1 MTEPIDTTKVAPADA
16 PGEVNPDIQTVAPA
30 RSLWVDA
37 WYSMRGR
44 PMFWIAVA
52 LVALF
57 VAMAVAPG
65 AFTSKSPDSGA
76 DLMLRAQP
84 PSWEAIFGY
93 DLQGFDVFT
102 RCVYGARASILV
114 GVGAAL
120 GTALVGGILGTI
132 GGTVGRWLDTVLSR
146 VTDIVFAIPLL
157 LGSIVIMF
165 TFPLAPGAP
174 YLLVV
179 GRVVLALSVLGWPNV
194 FRIMRSSVMQV
205 KPLEYVQAARALGA
219 GPLRIARSH
228 IVPNAMT
235 PVIVVSTINLGVYIA
250 VEATLSFL
258 GIGLQA
264 PVVSWGMAISD
275 ASAYFRN
282 APHMLLFP
290 SLFLSLT
297 VLAFIML
304 GDVVRDALDPKLK

>member
-1 MTEPIDTTKVAPADA
+1 MTEPTKQTPDA
-16 PGEVNPDIQTVAPA
+16 TAAERNLDVQTVAPA
-30 RSLWVDA
+30 RSLWLDA
-37 WYSMRGR
+37 WHSMRSR
-44 PMFWIAVA
+44 PMFWFATA

-57 VAMAVAPG
+57 VAMAIAPG
-65 AFTSKSPDSGA
+65 LFTSKPPDSGA
-76 DLMLRAQP
+76 DLLLRAQP
-84 PSWEAIFGY
+84 PSAEAIFGY

-132 GGTVGRWLDTVLSR
+132 GGTVGRWVDTVLSR
-146 VTDIVFAIPLL
+146 FTDIVFAIPLL
-157 LGSIVIMF
+157 LGAIVIMF
-165 TFPLAPGAP
+165 TFPLPPGAP
-174 YLLVV
+174 YLIVV
-179 GRVVLALSVLGWPNV
+179 GRVVLAISILGWPNV

-219 GPLRIARSH
+219 GPLRIAKSH
-228 IVPNAMT
+228 IVPNAIT

-264 PVVSWGMAISD
+264 PVISWGMAISD
-275 ASAYFRN
+275 ASAYVRN